1 MSSTSNPQPMQ
12 VRRGGAKR
20 GDHGTYLAARTQETE
35 HPQPPAPTP
44 SGPISPIGTDPTPL
58 DTVGTV
64 GTIGPNPVLSDSILP
79 KDRSAQPPP
88 PYRPTDAAARAKAA
102 YDAKPKV
109 IFRGVDELVNG
120 KLRAIYKHQLHQPG
134 GVEGWSEW
142 GRLAVLEAFI
152 NAYERQNGKIDA
164 DPNVQLKAGRTSR

>member
-1 MSSTSNPQPMQ
+1 MSSTSNPHPMQ

-44 SGPISPIGTDPTPL
+44 SGPISPIGTDPTPVNAF
-58 DTVGTV
+58 D
-64 GTIGPNPVLSDSILP
+64 TIGHDPVLSDPILSND
-79 KDRSAQPPP
+79 KNAQPPP

-109 IFRGVDELVNG
+109 IFRGVDEIVNG

-152 NAYERQNGKIDA
+152 AAYERENGKIDA
-164 DPNVQLKAGRTSR
+164 DPSVQLKAGRTSR

>member
-44 SGPISPIGTDPTPL
+44 SVPISPIGTDPTSVNAF
-58 DTVGTV
+58 DT
-64 GTIGPNPVLSDSILP
+64 IAHNPVQSDPILSN
-79 KDRSAQPPP
+79 DRNAQPSP

-109 IFRGVDELVNG
+109 IFRGVDEIVNG

-152 NAYERQNGKIDA
+152 AAYERENGKIDA
-164 DPNVQLKAGRTSR
+164 DPSVQLKAGRTSR